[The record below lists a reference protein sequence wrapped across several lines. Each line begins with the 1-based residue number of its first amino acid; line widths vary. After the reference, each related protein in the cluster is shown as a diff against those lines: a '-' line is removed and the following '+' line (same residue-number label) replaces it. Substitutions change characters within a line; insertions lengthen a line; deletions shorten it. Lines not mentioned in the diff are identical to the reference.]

1 MIEIDLSN
9 MVNVA
14 TINELE
20 IYAEK
25 IAHAHRS
32 LIKSH
37 EKGNNY
43 TGWIDLPARYNNE
56 EINDLNEKAQMI
68 QESSEVF
75 IVIGIGGSYLG
86 SRAALEFI
94 LSPDYNRLA
103 GKKFPEIYFAGTNL
117 SSRSIKELISLIE
130 GRDFSINV
138 VSKSGETI
146 ETMIVFRIFKRLLEE
161 KYGKEKAK
169 KRIYVT
175 TNPQKGT
182 LLDISLSEG
191 YQTLF
196 IPENISGRYSVL
208 TVVGLLPMAVAGI
221 DIREVLKGA
230 DNGMKQFAL
239 QKSINPVWGYV
250 ASRHILE
257 SKGKSIEILTYSDP
271 GAHYLGEWWKQLFS
285 ESEGKNKGGIFT
297 SCIELPG
304 DLHSIGQYIQE
315 GKRTIFET
323 AICLKNT
330 LEELTFPDDDSI
342 KEDGLDFLSGKDLHF
357 IDTQVM
363 IASLMAHAEGGTPSI
378 ILYCD
383 QDNVHAFGELVYFF
397 ELSCAISCYLRGV
410 NPFDQPGVE
419 AYKENLFALLN
430 KPGYEKRRK
439 ELQERN
445 IRLRR

>member
-25 IAHAHRS
+25 IALAHRS
-32 LIKSH
+32 LLKSH
-37 EKGNNY
+37 DNGDNF
-43 TGWIDLPARYNNE
+43 TGWIDLPGIYHNE
-56 EINDLNEKAQMI
+56 ELNDINETAQFI
-68 QESSEVF
+68 QESSEIL

-94 LSPDYNRLA
+94 LSPDYNHLA
-103 GKKFPEIYFAGTNL
+103 GKRFPEIYFAGNNL
-117 SSRSIKELISLIE
+117 SSRSINKLISLTE

-146 ETMIVFRIFKRLLEE
+146 ETMIVFRIFKRLLED
-161 KYGKEKAK
+161 KYGRDKAK
-169 KRIYVT
+169 KRIYIT
-175 TNPQKGT
+175 TNSRRGA
-182 LLDISLSEG
+182 LLNLSITEG

-208 TVVGLLPMAVAGI
+208 TSVGLLPMAVAGI
-221 DIREVLKGA
+221 DIREVLRGA
-230 DNGMKQFAL
+230 ENGMEQFSL

-257 SKGKSIEILTYSDP
+257 SKGKNIEVLAYSDP

-315 GKRTIFET
+315 GKRNIFET
-323 AICLKNT
+323 AICLKDT
-330 LEELTFPDDDSI
+330 AKQITFPDGDSI
-342 KEDGLDFLSGKDLHF
+342 KEDGLGFLAGMDLHF
-357 IDTQVM
+357 IDIQVM

-383 QDNVHAFGELVYFF
+383 QDNIHAFGELVYFF

-430 KPGYEKRRK
+430 KPGYEERRK

-445 IRLRR
+445 IKLRR